1 MALPGPAPKENKR
14 RRNINPLDAA
24 WIEVPNQ
31 PYDGPVPIKALRSD
45 HPNTKQWLRIVA
57 TVPHARLWRA
67 DDWAYIAETL
77 RLKDAFEKGNL
88 KLAQELRSRYS
99 KLGLTYEDRLKL
111 RIRYVDPPPEE
122 TPPEKPATVT
132 AIDSRRSRLRITAD
146 D

>member
-1 MALPGPAPKENKR
+1 MGMTGPAPKENRR
-14 RRNINPLDAA
+14 RRNVGPLDSA

-45 HPNTKQWLRIVA
+45 HPNTKQWLKIVA
-57 TVPHARLWRA
+57 AVPHARLWRA
-67 DDWAYIAETL
+67 DDWSYIAETL

-111 RIRYVDPPPEE
+111 RIRYVDAPE
-122 TPPEKPATVT
+122 PEPDLEEPATVT
-132 AIDSRRSRLRITAD
+132 AINSRRSRLRITAD